1 LIWHR
6 DKNDRV
12 ITVLKC
18 GKGWQFQFDNDLP
31 FELKPDMEIE
41 IAKEE
46 FHRVIKGKGNLK
58 VQIKE
63 VENGS
68 TN

>member
-1 LIWHR
+1 
-6 DKNDRV
+6 
-12 ITVLKC
+12 
-18 GKGWQFQFDNDLP
+18 
-31 FELKPDMEIE
+31 MEIE

-46 FHRVIKGKGNLK
+46 FHRIIKGKGNLK

-63 VENGS
+63 IENGS

>member
-1 LIWHR
+1 
-6 DKNDRV
+6 
-12 ITVLKC
+12 
-18 GKGWQFQFDNDLP
+18 
-31 FELKPDMEIE
+31 LKPDMEIE

-63 VENGS
+63 V
-68 TN
+68 

>member
-1 LIWHR
+1 M
-6 DKNDRV
+6 
-12 ITVLKC
+12 
-18 GKGWQFQFDNDLP
+18 FQFDNELP
-31 FELKPDMEIE
+31 FELKPDMEIV
-41 IAKEE
+41 IAKEA

-68 TN
+68 VN